1 MLLATVLLSAA
12 LVPQTAAEEIE
23 TPFDAEPAQQA
34 APAPEETAPALEATP
49 VPQPAA
55 PETPPAAT
63 PPPAGAGQAS
73 IDAGLK
79 AFIRGRFSTARDA
92 FQRAYDA
99 NPRDPAAAF
108 YLGYAL
114 YKLGEPSR
122 RMDADKTRARE
133 LFAQAYSLDP
143 LFQPVWGQKRE

>member
-12 LVPQTAAEEIE
+12 LVPQTAGEEIE

-34 APAPEETAPALEATP
+34 APAPGETAPALEATP

-63 PPPAGAGQAS
+63 PPPAGTEQAS

-143 LFQPVWGQKRE
+143 LFQPVWGQKKE